1 MPSFFAYI
9 LYYGKLERVYL
20 QMLSRFDSKGKK
32 GGPGKSKDAEA
43 VLRLLG
49 AEAGLI
55 GFAYL
60 NYMLERTGEEPEL
73 LLLPAKYLYPE
84 AAAHFNVSTRAM
96 GRNTENF
103 VIRCWS
109 RAEAE
114 SWEKITGRPKLPA
127 PTVEEF
133 LKLLSAYL
141 NRPRP
146 ENSRGE
152 GDGPDISGRY

>member
-1 MPSFFAYI
+1 
-9 LYYGKLERVYL
+9 
-20 QMLSRFDSKGKK
+20 MLSRFDSKGGK
-32 GGPGKSKDAEA
+32 GGPGKSRDAEA

-49 AEAGLI
+49 AEAGLS
-55 GFAYL
+55 GFAYM

-96 GRNTENF
+96 ERNAENF

-127 PTVEEF
+127 PTVDEF
-133 LKLLSAYL
+133 LKLLSSHL
-141 NRPRP
+141 NRPCP
-146 ENSRGE
+146 ENSRE
-152 GDGPDISGRY
+152 KEDEPDISGGC

>member
-1 MPSFFAYI
+1 
-9 LYYGKLERVYL
+9 
-20 QMLSRFDSKGKK
+20 MLSRFDSKGGM

-49 AEAGLI
+49 AEAGLS

-60 NYMLERTGEEPEL
+60 RYMLERTGEEPEL

-84 AAAHFNVSTRAM
+84 TAARFNVSLRAM
-96 GRNTENF
+96 ERNAENF

-114 SWEKITGRPKLPA
+114 SWEKITGRPKLLA

-133 LKLLSAYL
+133 LKLLSSNHGVPY
-141 NRPRP
+141 
-146 ENSRGE
+146 
-152 GDGPDISGRY
+152 PDSTD

>member
-1 MPSFFAYI
+1 MPII
-9 LYYGKLERVYL
+9 LSHLNSKNETGESGKPA
-20 QMLSRFDSKGKK
+20 GT
-32 GGPGKSKDAEA
+32 GG
-43 VLRLLG
+43 VLRSLN
-49 AEAGLI
+49 AEAGLS
-55 GFAYL
+55 GFIYL
-60 NYMLERTGEEPEL
+60 NYMLERISKEPEL
-73 LLLPAKYLYPE
+73 LLLPTKHLYPD
-84 AAAHFNVSTRAM
+84 AAAHFRVSARALE
-96 GRNTENF
+96 RSAENF

-114 SWEKITGRPKLPA
+114 SWEKITGRPKLLA

-152 GDGPDISGRY
+152 GDGPDISGR